1 MRDRPLPAWQRR
13 SALAA
18 EEADCSGLAGKPA
31 FVASE
36 RPFCRH
42 VSALPE
48 WTETWRPRLTGGAI
62 VEGRYREKGVFW
74 CTGAVIGPDRAEAT
88 PRSRLAAWCF
98 RASRPSVSCSAGV

>member
-18 EEADCSGLAGKPA
+18 EEADYSGLAGKPA

-42 VSALPE
+42 ESLAISG
-48 WTETWRPRLTGGAI
+48 WQWDRDRAI
-62 VEGRYREKGVFW
+62 VLGEDEQHMFVTFK
-74 CTGAVIGPDRAEAT
+74 
-88 PRSRLAAWCF
+88 LAHL
-98 RASRPSVSCSAGV
+98 SPP